1 MAPEPRYELV
11 RPDLLRL
18 LMERTWTGADVSG
31 RELAAAIGVPR
42 ATVNA
47 LLTGTTRSAPETVAR
62 AICREIGIELL
73 CLWAPKSRTIRT
85 PEPAPQQLA
94 VA

>member
-18 LMERTWTGADVSG
+18 LMGRTWTGADVSG
-31 RELAAAIGVPR
+31 RELAAAIGIPR
-42 ATVNA
+42 ATLNA
-47 LLTGTTRSAPETVAR
+47 LLTGTTRSQPETIAR

-73 CLWAPKSRTIRT
+73 CLWTPKSRTTRV
-85 PEPAPQQLA
+85 PEPAPKQLA
-94 VA
+94 AA